1 MENGPTERWR
11 VRVNERLNKTSETTI
26 RGTLAKIIRNLNKDD
41 PRPTVPL
48 GHGDPS
54 KFPCFRTTPVAED
67 AIVDAVRSAK
77 FNSYIPSGGILPA
90 RRAIADY
97 LSRDLPYA
105 LSADDVYLALGC
117 NQAIE
122 VILTVLACPGAN
134 ILLPRPG
141 FPYYEARAEYLQLD
155 VRHFDLNPEKGWE
168 VDLEGVEALADENT
182 AAIVIINP
190 GNPCGSVYT
199 HQHLKKIAETARKL
213 GILVIADEVYHHLTF
228 GTNPFVPMGAFGSIV
243 PVITLGSIS
252 KRWLVPGWRL
262 GWLVT
267 CDPNGILQKLGV
279 VECIMGCMEMTSDPT
294 TFIQGAIPHI
304 LEKSGEE
311 FFSKTIDAL
320 RVAAYTCYDRI
331 KEIPC
336 IICPNKPEG
345 SMFVMVKLNIS
356 SLEDI
361 NDDVEFCLK
370 LAKEE
375 SVIVL
380 PGAAVGMR
388 NWLRITFAI
397 DPSTL
402 EDGLERITAF
412 CQRHAKKK

>member
-1 MENGPTERWR
+1 MAQSAASLPPNLPPPSSGTGKA
-11 VRVNERLNKTSETTI
+11 LN
-26 RGTLAKIIRNLNKDD
+26 L
-41 PRPTVPL
+41 
-48 GHGDPS
+48 
-54 KFPCFRTTPVAED
+54 
-67 AIVDAVRSAK
+67 
-77 FNSYIPSGGILPA
+77 
-90 RRAIADY
+90 
-97 LSRDLPYA
+97 
-105 LSADDVYLALGC
+105 
-117 NQAIE
+117 
-122 VILTVLACPGAN
+122 
-134 ILLPRPG
+134 
-141 FPYYEARAEYLQLD
+141 
-155 VRHFDLNPEKGWE
+155 
-168 VDLEGVEALADENT
+168 
-182 AAIVIINP
+182 
-190 GNPCGSVYT
+190 
-199 HQHLKKIAETARKL
+199 IAETARKL

-267 CDPNGILQKLGV
+267 CDPNGILRKLGV
-279 VECIMGCMEMTSDPT
+279 VECIVGCIEMTSDPT

-311 FFSKTIDAL
+311 FFSKTIDTL
-320 RVAAYTCYDRI
+320 RVAACTCYDRI

-380 PGAAVGMR
+380 PGTAVGMR
-388 NWLRITFAI
+388 NWLRVTFAI
-397 DPSTL
+397 DLSTL
-402 EDGLERITAF
+402 EDGLERIKGF